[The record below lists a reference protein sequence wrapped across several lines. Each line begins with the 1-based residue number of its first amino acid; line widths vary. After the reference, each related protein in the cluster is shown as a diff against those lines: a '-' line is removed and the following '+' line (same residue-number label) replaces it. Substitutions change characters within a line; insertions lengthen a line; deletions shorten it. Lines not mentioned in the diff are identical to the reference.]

1 MRHNYLYFLT
11 FFVAAL
17 LLQSCKSDSSNG
29 DDKNSDSD
37 STNVSDTLMT
47 DDPFIDTTQV
57 KEDTVEIVYEDPAV
71 QEAHKEIVKKY
82 GVQWDFCTCIQKSD
96 SVNTAL
102 MEASDAEFDAV
113 MERSEYIDSK
123 CKGLLIQPNATP
135 EDRIKHENKV
145 KKCLD
150 TK

>member
-11 FFVAAL
+11 FFVAVL
-17 LLQSCKSDSSNG
+17 LLQACKSNSGNG
-29 DDKNSDSD
+29 DDDNNDSD
-37 STNVSDTLMT
+37 STNVSDTLMN
-47 DDPFIDTTQV
+47 DDLSIDTTEV
-57 KEDTVEIVYEDPAV
+57 EEDTVEIVYDDPAV

-82 GVQWDFCTCIQKSD
+82 GIQWDFCTCIKKSD

-113 MERSEYIDSK
+113 MERSEFIDSK

-135 EDRIKHENKV
+135 EDRMKHENKV
-145 KKCLD
+145 KNCLD
-150 TK
+150 